1 MCINSLQAIMLK
13 RRYNEEDTLLEAGVD
28 EAGRGCFWGPLMAA
42 AVIFPSES
50 DWTDEIRAIYPKIRD
65 SKKVSPK
72 RRSEL
77 AVQIKKYAISYGVGS
92 VSAEDLDNN
101 GVTWANQTA
110 FERALSLLSP
120 QPERVLIDGTLSC
133 KHLSAEVLTV
143 IDGDA
148 TYLSIAA
155 ASILAKEAHDD
166 WVREFCEAEPDVAA
180 KYSLVSCKGYGTA
193 KHREGL
199 RLHGIHEYH
208 RRRFLNGGGS
218 SAGGYKRKETTCL
231 IQVQDNDILG

>member
-1 MCINSLQAIMLK
+1 MLK
-13 RRYNEEDTLLEAGVD
+13 CRYNEEDTLLEAGVD

-42 AVIFPSES
+42 AVIFPAEE
-50 DWTDEIRAIYPKIRD
+50 DWTDEIRTLAPKIRD
-65 SKKVSPK
+65 SKKVTPK
-72 RRSEL
+72 RRAEL
-77 AVQIKKYAISYGVGS
+77 AAQIKKAAISYGVGS

-110 FERALSLLSP
+110 FERALALLSP
-120 QPERVLIDGTLSC
+120 QPQRILIDGILSC
-133 KHLSAEVLTV
+133 SAPSAEINTV
-143 IDGDA
+143 VDGDA

-166 WVREFCEAEPDVAA
+166 WVREFCEAEPEIAA
-180 KYSLVSCKGYGTA
+180 RYSLASCKGYGTA

-199 RLHGIHEYH
+199 RLHGVHEYH

-218 SAGGYKRKETTCL
+218 AAGGFKRKETACL
-231 IQVQDNDILG
+231 IQINDSDVLG

>member
-1 MCINSLQAIMLK
+1 MSPRLYKPKMLK
-13 RRYNEEDTLLEAGVD
+13 RRYNEEDSLLEAGVD

-42 AVIFPSES
+42 AVIFPAEA
-50 DWTDEIRAIYPKIRD
+50 DWTDEIRTLAPKIRD
-65 SKKVSPK
+65 SKKVTPK

-77 AVQIKKYAISYGVGS
+77 AAQIKKASISYGVGS

-110 FERALSLLSP
+110 FERALALLSP
-120 QPERVLIDGTLSC
+120 QPQRILIDGILSC
-133 KHLSAEVLTV
+133 SAPSAEIHT
-143 IDGDA
+143 IIEGDA

-166 WVREFCEAEPDVAA
+166 WVREFCEAEPEIAA
-180 KYSLVSCKGYGTA
+180 RYSLASCKGYGTA

-199 RLHGIHEYH
+199 RLHGVHEYH
-208 RRRFLNGGGS
+208 RRRFLNGGGA
-218 SAGGYKRKETTCL
+218 SAGGYKRKEAACL
-231 IQVQDNDILG
+231 IQINDSVVLE

>member
-1 MCINSLQAIMLK
+1 MLK
-13 RRYNEEDTLLEAGVD
+13 LRYNEEDALLEAGVD

-42 AVIFPSES
+42 AVIFPAEA
-50 DWTDEIRAIYPKIRD
+50 DWTDEIRAIVPKIRD
-65 SKKVSPK
+65 SKKVTPK
-72 RRSEL
+72 RRAEL
-77 AVQIKKYAISYGVGS
+77 AAQIKKAAISYGVGS
-92 VSAEDLDNN
+92 VSAADLDDN

-110 FERALSLLSP
+110 FERALALLSP
-120 QPERVLIDGTLSC
+120 APKRILIDGILPC
-133 KHLSAEVLTV
+133 KFTGAEIYT
-143 IDGDA
+143 IIEGDG

-166 WVREFCEAEPDVAA
+166 WVREFCAAEPEIAA
-180 KYSLVSCKGYGTA
+180 RYSLASCKGYGTA

-218 SAGGYKRKETTCL
+218 TAGGYKRKESACL
-231 IQVQDNDILG
+231 IQINDANVLT